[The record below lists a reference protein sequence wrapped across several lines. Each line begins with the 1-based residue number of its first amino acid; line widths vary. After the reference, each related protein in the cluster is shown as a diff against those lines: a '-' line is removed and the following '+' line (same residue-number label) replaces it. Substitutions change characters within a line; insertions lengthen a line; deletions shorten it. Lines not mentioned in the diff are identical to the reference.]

1 MAYVKSTYHSVIGK
15 KDLLWK
21 QMDKYIFPKIKTYF
35 QSAIWHFIN
44 GKEKR
49 KKSNVKQKK
58 QKQKTNVKSKGVE
71 TWFSSCAPL
80 SRASTSHRNLLDIQT
95 PEPA

>member
-35 QSAIWHFIN
+35 QSAIWHFIS

-49 KKSNVKQKK
+49 KKSNVKQKNKNKK
-58 QKQKTNVKSKGVE
+58 QMSKAKAWRHGSQVV
-71 TWFSSCAPL
+71 
-80 SRASTSHRNLLDIQT
+80 LLC
-95 PEPA
+95 PEPQHHIETY